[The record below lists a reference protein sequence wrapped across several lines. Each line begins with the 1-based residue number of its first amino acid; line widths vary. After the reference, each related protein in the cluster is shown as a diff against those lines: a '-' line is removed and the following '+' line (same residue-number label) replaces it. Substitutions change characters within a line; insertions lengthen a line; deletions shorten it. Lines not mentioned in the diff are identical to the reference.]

1 MSILQLAW
9 QRFSI
14 IARNYGA
21 MQARVI
27 ATILY
32 FTVIL
37 PFGLIMQLGDHPFKQ
52 DAANTTPKWE
62 ARPPVENSLEAAK
75 RQG

>member
-1 MSILQLAW
+1 MSILKLAW
-9 QRFSI
+9 ERFSI
-14 IARNYGA
+14 IAQNYGS

-27 ATILY
+27 ATLLY

-37 PFGLIMQLGDHPFKQ
+37 PFGLLMKLSDHPFKQ
-52 DAANTTPKWE
+52 NATHTTPKWE
-62 ARPPVENSLEAAK
+62 TRPPVENTLEAAK

>member
-1 MSILQLAW
+1 MAILQLAW
-9 QRFSI
+9 QRFGI
-14 IARNYGA
+14 IAKNYGA

-27 ATILY
+27 ATLLY

-37 PFGLIMQLGDHPFKQ
+37 PFGLLMQLGDHPFKQ
-52 DAANTTPKWE
+52 NAAHTTPKWE
-62 ARPPVENSLEAAK
+62 TREPVEHSLEAAK